1 MIGFGTDG
9 IRGKFN
15 SELTIDIAMDLGKF
29 LGQQYRGKN
38 ILIGE
43 DTRIS
48 SPALALAIAAG
59 AASMGANPHLMGVCP
74 TPALAY
80 VVSLEEFSAG
90 VMVSASHNPY
100 YDNGLKVFDENGK
113 KLDRTTELEISAFL
127 EGRLKLDTPRNHEVG
142 VINDYKEGLDVYI
155 KHIVSFT
162 DTDMSSL
169 KVVLDCANGSSITT
183 AEKIFKD
190 LGADVIVTHNESTGF
205 NINESCGSTHMDV
218 IAKKVIEHKADLG
231 FAFDGDADRCLA
243 VDSSGDLVDGDK
255 ILFILAKWMNENGY
269 LKKKTVV
276 STVMSNLGFMKSCER
291 EGIHVEVTD
300 VGDKHVYDAMDEHN
314 FKLGGEQSGHV
325 IMKDFASTGDGVL
338 TALKIADIIVSDK
351 KSIEELASECDTY
364 PQVLEKIV
372 VSDKLEVMKNKDLL
386 TKITEIEEALG
397 DEGRIL
403 VRASGTEPVIRVMV
417 EAKEADLCSIYV
429 NDMIQMIHNI

>member
-15 SELTIDIAMDLGKF
+15 SELTVDIAMTLGKY
-29 LGQQYRGKN
+29 LGYKHRGQN

-48 SPALALAIAAG
+48 SSALVLSIAAG
-59 AASMGANPHLMGVCP
+59 ASSMGANVYIMGVCP

-100 YDNGLKVFDENGK
+100 FDNGLKVFNKDGM
-113 KLDRTTELEISAFL
+113 KLDRETEIEISDYL
-127 EGRLKLDTPRNHEVG
+127 EGKSILKGPRNHQIG
-142 VINDYKEGLDVYI
+142 KIIDYSEGLETYI

-183 AEKIFKD
+183 AEAIFKD
-190 LGADVIVTHNESTGF
+190 LGADVIVTHNKADGL
-205 NINESCGSTHMDV
+205 NINENCGSTHMDV
-218 IAKKVIEHKADLG
+218 IAKEVLFHKADLG

-243 VDSSGDLVDGDK
+243 VNSKGELVDGDK
-255 ILFILAKWMNENGY
+255 ILFILAKWMKENGH
-269 LKKKTVV
+269 LKQNTVV

-291 EGIHVEVTD
+291 EDINVEVTD
-300 VGDKHVYDAMDEHN
+300 VGDKHVYEAMDKHN
-314 FKLGGEQSGHV
+314 YKLGGEQSGHV
-325 IMKDFASTGDGVL
+325 IMKDFATTGDGVL
-338 TALKIADIIVSDK
+338 TALRIADIIVSDK
-351 KSIEELASECDTY
+351 KSIEELAEECETY
-364 PQVLEKIV
+364 PQVLEKV
-372 VSDKLEVMKNKDLL
+372 VVDNKSDLMKNKDLL
-386 TKITEIEEALG
+386 NRIDKISEELG
-397 DEGRIL
+397 DDGRIL

-417 EAKEADLCSIYV
+417 EAKEYDLCETYV
-429 NDMIQMIHNI
+429 NDMIQMINNI

>member
-15 SELTIDIAMDLGKF
+15 SELTVEIAMDLGKF
-29 LGQQYRGKN
+29 LGHQHRGKN

-48 SPALALAIAAG
+48 SPALALAIASG
-59 AASMGANPHLMGVCP
+59 ASSMGANVYLMGVCP

-100 YDNGLKVFDENGK
+100 YDNGLKVFNRDGM
-113 KLDRTTELEISAFL
+113 KLNRKTELRISDYL
-127 EGRLKLDTPRNHEVG
+127 EGKTVLEIPQNYQVG
-142 VINDYKEGLDVYI
+142 KIVDYQEGINAYI
-155 KHIVSFT
+155 KHIVNFT
-162 DTDMSSL
+162 DSDFSSL

-190 LGADVIVTHNESTGF
+190 LGADVTVIHNESTGI
-205 NINESCGSTHMDV
+205 NINDRCGSTYMDTVGNEV
-218 IAKKVIEHKADLG
+218 IKQGADLG

-243 VDSSGDLVDGDK
+243 VDSSGNLVDGDA
-255 ILFILAKWMNENGY
+255 ILFILAKWMKENKF
-269 LKKKTVV
+269 LTTDTVV

-291 EGIHVEVTD
+291 EGIKVEVTD
-300 VGDKHVYDAMDEHN
+300 VGDKHVFEAMHKYN
-314 FKLGGEQSGHV
+314 YKLGGEQSGHV
-325 IMKDFASTGDGVL
+325 ILKDFATTGDGVL
-338 TALKIADIIVSDK
+338 TALKIADIIVSES
-351 KSIEELASECDTY
+351 KSIEQLSAECETY
-364 PQVLEKIV
+364 PQVLEKKV
-372 VSDKLEVMKNKDLL
+372 VEDKRGLMKNEDLL
-386 TKITEIEEALG
+386 AAIEKITQEPGG
-397 DEGRIL
+397 DGRIL

-417 EAKEADLCSIYV
+417 EAKELHLCETYV
-429 NDMIQMIHNI
+429 DDMIKMINNI